1 MNKTILYSAVGMT
14 DPISNFRDGSLLH
27 ICRIYKPDKVYILM
41 SRELVKHHNEDNRYI
56 YCLEKLSEKINH
68 PFEIVTIQKDD
79 LVEVQNYDVV
89 YPIIKENIQSILD
102 NMDESD
108 SLIVNIGSGTPA
120 MKYSLQMLSAL
131 ADYNFTP
138 INVSTPEKSSNPHM
152 ENQNKYDPAEMWELN
167 EDNDDFVDRSF
178 KTTSPLMLKDFYDNS
193 LEKLIKNYNYA
204 GALTLV
210 RSLNFYSDKL
220 ENLLVAANSR
230 LQLNFGQAQRILQ
243 SFKFQ
248 MPFTD
253 ERKKIFEYALA
264 LGVKIKNKN
273 YGDYVRAITPLLF
286 ELNSLVLKTECGFNL
301 ADYTYSDPRDKNKIY
316 WDKDELSDTE
326 FDKAL
331 NESYKNFN
339 YGIVFND
346 NLRTLI
352 TYFLSKKNP
361 QLYDTIDKLNKFE
374 IKMRNKAAHTM
385 ISITSDSVKKET
397 GQTSEETYADLK
409 KVFNLIHI
417 STKDWDSYDKMNRFI
432 INHL

>member
-1 MNKTILYSAVGMT
+1 MNKKILYSAVGMT

-27 ICRIYKPDKVYILM
+27 ICRIYKPDRVYILM
-41 SRELVKHHNEDNRYI
+41 SREVIKHHNEDNRYI

-102 NMDESD
+102 NMDETD

-138 INVSTPEKSSNPHM
+138 INVNTPEKSSNPHM

-253 ERKKIFEYALA
+253 EKKKIFEYALA

-301 ADYTYSDPRDKNKIY
+301 ADYTYCDPRDKNKIY
-316 WDKDELSDTE
+316 WDKDELSGTE
-326 FDKAL
+326 FDNAL

-397 GQTSEETYADLK
+397 GQTPEETYADLK

>member
-1 MNKTILYSAVGMT
+1 MNKKILYSAVGMT

-27 ICRIYKPDKVYILM
+27 ICRIYKPDRVYILM
-41 SRELVKHHNEDNRYI
+41 SREVIKHHNEDNRYI

-102 NMDESD
+102 NMDETD

-152 ENQNKYDPAEMWELN
+152 ENQNKYDAAEMWELN

-210 RSLNFYSDKL
+210 RSLNFYSNKL

-253 ERKKIFEYALA
+253 EKKKIFEYALA

-352 TYFLSKKNP
+352 TYFLSTKNP

>member
-41 SRELVKHHNEDNRYI
+41 SREVVRHHNEDNRYI

-68 PFEIVTIQKDD
+68 TFEIVEIQKDD

-102 NMDESD
+102 NMDETD

-131 ADYNFTP
+131 ADYNFIP

-253 ERKKIFEYALA
+253 ARKKIFEYALA

-286 ELNSLVLKTECGFNL
+286 EINSLVLKTECGFNL
-301 ADYTYSDPRDKNKIY
+301 ADYTYCDPRDKNKIY
-316 WDKDELSDTE
+316 WDKDKLSGTE

-397 GQTSEETYADLK
+397 GQTPEGTYADLK

>member
-41 SRELVKHHNEDNRYI
+41 SRELVKHHNKDNRYI

-102 NMDESD
+102 NMDETD

-138 INVSTPEKSSNPHM
+138 INVSTPEKSSNLHM

-253 ERKKIFEYALA
+253 EKKKIFEYALA

-326 FDKAL
+326 FDNAL

-397 GQTSEETYADLK
+397 GQTPEETYADLK

>member
-68 PFEIVTIQKDD
+68 PFEIVEIQKDD

-102 NMDESD
+102 NMDETD

-131 ADYNFTP
+131 ADYNFIP

-167 EDNDDFVDRSF
+167 EDNDDFFDRSF

-253 ERKKIFEYALA
+253 EKKKIFEYALA

-316 WDKDELSDTE
+316 WDKDELSGTE

-397 GQTSEETYADLK
+397 GQTPEETYADLK

>member
-41 SRELVKHHNEDNRYI
+41 SREVIKHHNEDNRYI

-68 PFEIVTIQKDD
+68 PFEIVTILKDD

-102 NMDESD
+102 NMDETD

-138 INVSTPEKSSNPHM
+138 INVNTPEKSSNPHM

-316 WDKDELSDTE
+316 WDKDKLSVTG
-326 FDKAL
+326 FDNAL

-361 QLYDTIDKLNKFE
+361 QLYDTINKLNKFE

-397 GQTSEETYADLK
+397 GQTPEETYADLK

>member
-1 MNKTILYSAVGMT
+1 MNKKILYSAVGMT

-27 ICRIYKPDKVYILM
+27 ICRIYKPDRVYILM
-41 SRELVKHHNEDNRYI
+41 SREVIKHHNKDNRYI

-68 PFEIVTIQKDD
+68 PFEIATIQKDD

-102 NMDESD
+102 NMDETD

-138 INVSTPEKSSNPHM
+138 INVNTPEKSSNPHM

-210 RSLNFYSDKL
+210 RSLNFYSNKL

-253 ERKKIFEYALA
+253 EKKKIFEYALA

-316 WDKDELSDTE
+316 WDKDKLSGTE

-397 GQTSEETYADLK
+397 GQTPEETYAELK

>member
-27 ICRIYKPDKVYILM
+27 ICRIYNPDRVYILM
-41 SRELVKHHNEDNRYI
+41 SREVIKHHNKDNRYI

-68 PFEIVTIQKDD
+68 PFEIVTIPKDD

-102 NMDESD
+102 NMDETD

-138 INVSTPEKSSNPHM
+138 INVNTPEKSSNPHM

-253 ERKKIFEYALA
+253 EKKKIFEYALA

-316 WDKDELSDTE
+316 WDKDKLSVTE
-326 FDKAL
+326 FDNAL

-352 TYFLSKKNP
+352 T
-361 QLYDTIDKLNKFE
+361 
-374 IKMRNKAAHTM
+374 
-385 ISITSDSVKKET
+385 
-397 GQTSEETYADLK
+397 
-409 KVFNLIHI
+409 
-417 STKDWDSYDKMNRFI
+417 
-432 INHL
+432 

>member
-1 MNKTILYSAVGMT
+1 MNKKILYSAVGMT

-68 PFEIVTIQKDD
+68 PFEIVEIQKDD

-89 YPIIKENIQSILD
+89 YPIIKENIQSILG
-102 NMDESD
+102 NMDETD

-253 ERKKIFEYALA
+253 ARKKIFEYALA

-301 ADYTYSDPRDKNKIY
+301 ADYTYSDPKDKNKIY
-316 WDKDELSDTE
+316 WDKDKLSRTE
-326 FDKAL
+326 FDNAL

-397 GQTSEETYADLK
+397 GQTPEETYADLK

>member
-27 ICRIYKPDKVYILM
+27 ICRIYKPDRVYILM
-41 SRELVKHHNEDNRYI
+41 SREVIKHHNKDNRYI

-167 EDNDDFVDRSF
+167 EDNDDFFDRSF

-210 RSLNFYSDKL
+210 RSLNFYSNKL

-253 ERKKIFEYALA
+253 ARKKIFEYALA

-316 WDKDELSDTE
+316 WDKDKLSVTE
-326 FDKAL
+326 FDNAL

-397 GQTSEETYADLK
+397 GQTPEETYTDLK

>member
-41 SRELVKHHNEDNRYI
+41 SREVVRHHNEDNRYI

-102 NMDESD
+102 NMDETD

-152 ENQNKYDPAEMWELN
+152 ENQNKYDPAEMCELN

-253 ERKKIFEYALA
+253 EKKKIFEYALA

-301 ADYTYSDPRDKNKIY
+301 ADYTYCDPRDKNKIY
-316 WDKDELSDTE
+316 WDKDKLSGTE

-397 GQTSEETYADLK
+397 GQTPEETYIDLK
-409 KVFNLIHI
+409 KVFDLIHI
-417 STKDWDSYDKMNRFI
+417 STKDWDSYDKMNQFI
-432 INHL
+432 INNL

>member
-27 ICRIYKPDKVYILM
+27 ICRIYKPDRVYILM
-41 SRELVKHHNEDNRYI
+41 SREVIKHHNKDNRYI

-102 NMDESD
+102 NMDETD

-167 EDNDDFVDRSF
+167 EDNDDFFDRSF

-210 RSLNFYSDKL
+210 RSLNFYSNKL

-253 ERKKIFEYALA
+253 ARKKIFEYALA

-316 WDKDELSDTE
+316 WDEDKLSGTE
-326 FDKAL
+326 FDNAL

-385 ISITSDSVKKET
+385 ISITSDSVTKET
-397 GQTSEETYADLK
+397 GQTPEETYADLK
-409 KVFNLIHI
+409 RVFNLIHI

>member
-1 MNKTILYSAVGMT
+1 
-14 DPISNFRDGSLLH
+14 
-27 ICRIYKPDKVYILM
+27 
-41 SRELVKHHNEDNRYI
+41 
-56 YCLEKLSEKINH
+56 
-68 PFEIVTIQKDD
+68 
-79 LVEVQNYDVV
+79 
-89 YPIIKENIQSILD
+89 
-102 NMDESD
+102 
-108 SLIVNIGSGTPA
+108 
-120 MKYSLQMLSAL
+120 
-131 ADYNFTP
+131 
-138 INVSTPEKSSNPHM
+138 
-152 ENQNKYDPAEMWELN
+152 
-167 EDNDDFVDRSF
+167 
-178 KTTSPLMLKDFYDNS
+178 MLKDFYDNS

-253 ERKKIFEYALA
+253 EKKKIFEYALA

-301 ADYTYSDPRDKNKIY
+301 ADYTYCDPRDKNKIY
-316 WDKDELSDTE
+316 WDKDKLSGAE
-326 FDKAL
+326 FDNAL

-397 GQTSEETYADLK
+397 GQTPEETYAELK

>member
-41 SRELVKHHNEDNRYI
+41 SREVVKYHNEDNRYI

-68 PFEIVTIQKDD
+68 PFEIVKIQKDD

-253 ERKKIFEYALA
+253 EKKKIFEYALA

-301 ADYTYSDPRDKNKIY
+301 DDYTYSDPRDKNKIY
-316 WDKDELSDTE
+316 WDKDKLSGTE
-326 FDKAL
+326 FDKAFTE
-331 NESYKNFN
+331 NYQNFR
-339 YGIVFND
+339 YEIVFND

-361 QLYDTIDKLNKFE
+361 QLYEAIDKLNRFE

-397 GQTSEETYADLK
+397 GQTPEETYKDLK
-409 KVFNLIHI
+409 KVFDLIHI

>member
-41 SRELVKHHNEDNRYI
+41 SREVVRHHNEDNRYI

-89 YPIIKENIQSILD
+89 YPIIKENIQSILG
-102 NMDESD
+102 NMDETD

-193 LEKLIKNYNYA
+193 LEKLIENYNYA

-210 RSLNFYSDKL
+210 RSLNFYSNKL

-253 ERKKIFEYALA
+253 EKKKIFEYALA

-316 WDKDELSDTE
+316 WDKDKLSGTE

-397 GQTSEETYADLK
+397 GHTPEETYADLK
-409 KVFNLIHI
+409 RVFNLIHI

>member
-1 MNKTILYSAVGMT
+1 MGKTILYSAVGMT

-41 SRELVKHHNEDNRYI
+41 SREVVRHHNEDNRYI

-138 INVSTPEKSSNPHM
+138 INVNTPEKSSNPHM

-204 GALTLV
+204 GVLTLV

-253 ERKKIFEYALA
+253 EKKKIFEYALA

-316 WDKDELSDTE
+316 WDKDKLSVTE
-326 FDKAL
+326 FDNAL

-397 GQTSEETYADLK
+397 GQTPEETYTDLK

>member
-27 ICRIYKPDKVYILM
+27 ICRIYKPDRVYILM
-41 SRELVKHHNEDNRYI
+41 SREVIKHHNKDNRYI

-102 NMDESD
+102 NMDETD

-316 WDKDELSDTE
+316 WDKDKLSVTG
-326 FDKAL
+326 FDNAL

-361 QLYDTIDKLNKFE
+361 QLYDTINKLNKFE

-397 GQTSEETYADLK
+397 GQTPEETYTDLK

>member
-41 SRELVKHHNEDNRYI
+41 SREVVKHHNEDNRYI

-68 PFEIVTIQKDD
+68 PFEIVEIQKDV
-79 LVEVQNYDVV
+79 LVEVRNYDVV

-253 ERKKIFEYALA
+253 ARKKIFEYALA

-316 WDKDELSDTE
+316 WDKDKLSVTG
-326 FDKAL
+326 FDNAL

-397 GQTSEETYADLK
+397 GQTPEETYADLK
-409 KVFNLIHI
+409 RVFNLIHI

>member
-1 MNKTILYSAVGMT
+1 MNKKILYSAVGMT

-41 SRELVKHHNEDNRYI
+41 SREVIKHHNKDNRYI

-102 NMDESD
+102 NMDETD

-138 INVSTPEKSSNPHM
+138 INVNTPEKSSNPHM

-253 ERKKIFEYALA
+253 EKKKIFEYALA

-301 ADYTYSDPRDKNKIY
+301 ADYTYSDPKDKNKIY
-316 WDKDELSDTE
+316 WDKDKLSGTE
-326 FDKAL
+326 FDNAL

-397 GQTSEETYADLK
+397 GQTPEETYADLK

-417 STKDWDSYDKMNRFI
+417 STKNWDSYDKMNRFI